1 MILLGRGKKAV
12 FLLTNV
18 LDSSR
23 LSARQARE
31 IYRRRWGIEVAYR
44 TIKQTFDRRE
54 WLSRT
59 PRTVLAEHT
68 ASLLGLWILQVLSLK
83 SLRRAHRD
91 PRQWS
96 PSRTRDV
103 TRRAMRLALDRSLD
117 EPLTWRDQLGQAV
130 RDSYRRRR
138 PKQARSWPH
147 QKHEPPVRPPGMAEL
162 TPTLRLRG
170 QALLDIS

>member
-1 MILLGRGKKAV
+1 MRVGANLTVLVQELGTLIHREGNIVWLWPAKFRDQPPLVLRMILLGRGKKAV
-12 FLLTNV
+12 FLLTDV
-18 LDSSR
+18 LESSR

-83 SLRRAHRD
+83 SLRRCHHD
-91 PRQWS
+91 PCLLYTS
-96 PSRTRDV
+96 PSPRD
-103 TRRAMRLALDRSLD
+103 
-117 EPLTWRDQLGQAV
+117 
-130 RDSYRRRR
+130 
-138 PKQARSWPH
+138 
-147 QKHEPPVRPPGMAEL
+147 
-162 TPTLRLRG
+162 
-170 QALLDIS
+170 